1 MDVTFRQE
9 RSINGFP
16 LDLLKSGLQKY
27 IRRNEEAKG
36 LWCLVELDLF
46 NTDTNPNHIAAVKRI
61 RTNVLNRLAIT
72 MTEDINLAA
81 PGLPEIMYGLYTKI
95 KSEQPQNTRKLLVEM
110 YTILVRQKK
119 VRFISHIGA
128 VFLLKTKTSITKEH
142 LEIHKDIIKSF
153 EKEHSELSE
162 LNIHKYEV
170 ADITE
175 AYNRLISSV
184 KKRKIKA
191 FVWLHWFLRLDGKLQ
206 DIWKF
211 VLSFGNASVQA
222 LYKFWQEIKSQ
233 ERNIFLYHALLVM
246 IFPRK
251 RKKDYSVEIDDEFVE
266 KMYKINLSKKEIQFN
281 PYVYD
286 RHVRGGNKSMKYF
299 AEVGAHV
306 VNEDTEVMVPVFK
319 EIYIVN
325 SIEKDYLET
334 NTLLKKFV
342 DITFIDKFQEA
353 FIVQFPHA
361 QLLTSSHKKPVFVI
375 GANVVKGPYAM
386 NDKKLWKNLYN
397 TRAMGLLE
405 DTLDLPENMR
415 STLPWKKVLKTRN
428 NTCYLVAKNVGKT
441 KDITWGRY
449 SSKIETKVKIIG
461 RNNHIYRLS
470 DNFQGIYSDIIIA
483 GLQHLYLRY
492 ILGVGD
498 SGFHNVLFRM
508 DGNPRRIAGIDL
520 EESRGAIKH
529 PGKIALLF
537 SKLNKKVKSYGKYL
551 NQIKTLEPE
560 QVNSLQLLGIN
571 LDEVLSRI
579 HTYAQTNFF

>member
-1 MDVTFRQE
+1 M
-9 RSINGFP
+9 
-16 LDLLKSGLQKY
+16 
-27 IRRNEEAKG
+27 
-36 LWCLVELDLF
+36 
-46 NTDTNPNHIAAVKRI
+46 
-61 RTNVLNRLAIT
+61 
-72 MTEDINLAA
+72 
-81 PGLPEIMYGLYTKI
+81 
-95 KSEQPQNTRKLLVEM
+95 
-110 YTILVRQKK
+110 
-119 VRFISHIGA
+119 
-128 VFLLKTKTSITKEH
+128 
-142 LEIHKDIIKSF
+142 
-153 EKEHSELSE
+153 
-162 LNIHKYEV
+162 
-170 ADITE
+170 
-175 AYNRLISSV
+175 
-184 KKRKIKA
+184 
-191 FVWLHWFLRLDGKLQ
+191 
-206 DIWKF
+206 
-211 VLSFGNASVQA
+211 
-222 LYKFWQEIKSQ
+222 
-233 ERNIFLYHALLVM
+233 
-246 IFPRK
+246 
-251 RKKDYSVEIDDEFVE
+251 
-266 KMYKINLSKKEIQFN
+266 
-281 PYVYD
+281 
-286 RHVRGGNKSMKYF
+286 
-299 AEVGAHV
+299 
-306 VNEDTEVMVPVFK
+306 
-319 EIYIVN
+319 
-325 SIEKDYLET
+325 
-334 NTLLKKFV
+334 
-342 DITFIDKFQEA
+342 
-353 FIVQFPHA
+353 
-361 QLLTSSHKKPVFVI
+361 FVI